1 MDDLHDEIAYLQHV
15 SRKPRLMLN
24 IYIYMEKGQKI
35 VGCFPPYAPEELVHA
50 SGLLPMGLWG
60 GYTELKLAKSYLPPF
75 ACPIM
80 QANMEFALNGK
91 YSGLQAVIIPAICDT
106 LRCMTQNWRFGVP
119 RIPMIPIVYPQNR
132 TSAASIDYLISEY
145 EHALVM
151 LSTITGKMMTEQAL
165 CRTIEIYNEHNAVMR
180 EFSAL
185 AAKHL
190 DIITPTVRHGIM
202 KSAFFMD
209 KSDHTASVKKIN
221 AGLKALPE
229 HKFSGK
235 RVILA
240 GISSEPKE
248 LLEILEENG
257 IAVVGDDL
265 AQESRQ
271 YRTDTPLTGGGAL
284 KRLALQWK
292 SRTCCSL
299 IHELGKPRGTYL
311 SELCRERQADG
322 VINCLM
328 KFCDPEE
335 YDQPW
340 LEADLRQAG
349 YPCLTIEVDPLN
361 KSFEQLRTRIQTFA
375 EML

>member
-24 IYIYMEKGQKI
+24 IYMEKGQKI

-145 EHALVM
+145 EHALVI

-221 AGLKALPE
+221 AGLKSLPE

-271 YRTDTPLTGGGAL
+271 YRTDTPLSGGGAL

-322 VINCLM
+322 VINFLM

-361 KSFEQLRTRIQTFA
+361 KSFEQLRTRIQAFA

>member
-1 MDDLHDEIAYLQHV
+1 MDDLHDEIAYLQRI
-15 SRKPRLMLN
+15 SRNPRLMLN
-24 IYIYMEKGQKI
+24 MYMEEGQKLI
-35 VGCFPPYAPEELVHA
+35 GCFPPYAPEELVHA

-80 QANMEFALNGK
+80 QANMEFALNDK

-235 RVILA
+235 RVILS

-335 YDQPW
+335 YDQPC

-361 KSFEQLRTRIQTFA
+361 KSFEQLRTRIQAFA

>member
-24 IYIYMEKGQKI
+24 IYMEKGQKL

-75 ACPIM
+75 ACPII

-119 RIPMIPIVYPQNR
+119 RIQMIPIVYPQNR

-349 YPCLTIEVDPLN
+349 YPCLTTEVDPLN
-361 KSFEQLRTRIQTFA
+361 KSFEQLRTRIQAFA